1 MKLFER
7 LWELKNNLPGTIIHA
22 VLKRDVEAVEYDGHP
37 LEDKT
42 PRLRTI
48 PKGTKVRIWMVSRFG
63 DVGITDNLNG
73 YGYCARVGSYGHEEK
88 TQVRNPGDLEEY
100 LAEVIINPKQP
111 Q

>member
-1 MKLFER
+1 MTLYER
-7 LWELKNNLPGTIIHA
+7 LWEFKKDLPGTVIHA
-22 VLKRDVEAVEYDGHP
+22 VLKKDVEAVEYDGHP
-37 LEDKT
+37 WEIKV

-73 YGYCARVGSYGHEEK
+73 HGYCARVGSFPGEES
-88 TQVRNPGDLEEY
+88 TAVRNPGDLEEY
-100 LAEVIINPKQP
+100 LAEVIINPKQL